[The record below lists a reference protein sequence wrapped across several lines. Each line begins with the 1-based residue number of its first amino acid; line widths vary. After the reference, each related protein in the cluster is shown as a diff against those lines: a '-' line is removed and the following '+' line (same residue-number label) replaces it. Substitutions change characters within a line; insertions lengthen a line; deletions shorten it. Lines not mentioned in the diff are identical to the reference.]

1 MTLISGM
8 FKAKC
13 FWHLEINLLSLIANI
28 KNSTSGTF
36 HDITQRGH
44 NVLVFQFFVD
54 YFMVFNLFFS
64 KKTDFLTFSIDY
76 IKNMIK
82 DII

>member
-13 FWHLEINLLSLIANI
+13 FCQLEINLLSLIANI

-44 NVLVFQFFVD
+44 NVLVF
-54 YFMVFNLFFS
+54 
-64 KKTDFLTFSIDY
+64 
-76 IKNMIK
+76 
-82 DII
+82 